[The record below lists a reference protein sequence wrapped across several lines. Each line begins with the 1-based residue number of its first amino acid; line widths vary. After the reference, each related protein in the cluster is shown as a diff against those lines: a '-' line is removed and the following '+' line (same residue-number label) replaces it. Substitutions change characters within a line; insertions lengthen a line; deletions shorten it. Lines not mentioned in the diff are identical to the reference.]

1 MAAVTP
7 GRIQYLKGELLDEC
21 YRIADDLGLDL
32 EGEAIRHGLLTARQV
47 RNAFNGI
54 PPRLSLTRLVDFLFA
69 LRERYNFPQSEE
81 EFCIPAEPFLP
92 FDGNGDDADDG
103 IPW

>member
-32 EGEAIRHGLLTARQV
+32 EGEAIRHGLLTPRQV
-47 RNAFNGI
+47 RNAFDGM
-54 PPRLSLTRLVDFLFA
+54 PPRLSLTRLVDFLFT
-69 LRERYNFPQSEE
+69 LRSRYNFPLPEE
-81 EFCIPAEPFLP
+81 EFISDEPCLP
-92 FDGNGDDADDG
+92 FHEGDDDDG